1 MADMNTN
8 DKKTLLMSKL
18 SFHYLGEIHSMFELS
33 NREVSGNAGSL
44 CGMAAV
50 YQAAVDTIL
59 TVFEIKTLTFDE
71 VRNQFIETMER
82 AGERIS
88 SDEELLE
95 NYHSCK
101 NICCFHKI
109 LYTNF

>member
-1 MADMNTN
+1 MNTN

-71 VRNQFIETMER
+71 VRNQFIVNENLFYSLKRFFISRIETP
-82 AGERIS
+82 
-88 SDEELLE
+88 
-95 NYHSCK
+95 
-101 NICCFHKI
+101 
-109 LYTNF
+109 

>member
-1 MADMNTN
+1 M
-8 DKKTLLMSKL
+8 
-18 SFHYLGEIHSMFELS
+18 
-33 NREVSGNAGSL
+33 SGNAGSL

-71 VRNQFIETMER
+71 VRNHFIETMER

-95 NYHSCK
+95 NYHTCK
-101 NICCFHKI
+101 IYFVSIKFFI
-109 LYTNF
+109 IIFRVMW